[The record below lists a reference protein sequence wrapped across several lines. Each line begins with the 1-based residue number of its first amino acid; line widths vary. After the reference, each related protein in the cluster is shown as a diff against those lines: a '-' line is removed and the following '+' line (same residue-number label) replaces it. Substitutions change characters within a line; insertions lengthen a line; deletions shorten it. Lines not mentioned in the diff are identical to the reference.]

1 MPNTFIKP
9 TVIAA
14 TALGLLERE
23 IMLPG
28 LVWQNAVGNFSG
40 AYGDTVSLRI
50 PSRTTAR
57 TNALRATGSGRQIT
71 LDTLTETKID
81 VTLDKHVYS
90 AIAITDEELTLDIV
104 SFAEQILRPQVRAVA
119 EKLEN
124 DIAATMQ
131 AVSYKTTVALN
142 SSTPYNSI
150 VDARKA
156 LNDENVDKAGR
167 VLVVGS
173 AIEALLLKDPQFV
186 YVDRSGSDSALRDA
200 EIGRIAGMPTY
211 TSNSIDPYLAYAFHK
226 SAYITCYR
234 APRVPEGATFGQSTT
249 YANLALRWI
258 RDYDPIN
265 VQDRSVVS
273 VFTGN
278 KAVNDGASDKMVRAV
293 KITLAPYGS

>member
-50 PSRTTAR
+50 PARTTAR

-131 AVSYKTTVALN
+131 AVSYNTTIALN

-156 LNDENVDKAGR
+156 LNDQNVDKAGR

-226 SAYITCYR
+226 SAFITCYR
-234 APRVPEGATFGQSTT
+234 APKVPEGATFGQSTT
-249 YANLALRWI
+249 YANLAMRWI

-265 VQDRSVVS
+265 VQDRSVIS

-293 KITLAPYGS
+293 KITLAPFGS